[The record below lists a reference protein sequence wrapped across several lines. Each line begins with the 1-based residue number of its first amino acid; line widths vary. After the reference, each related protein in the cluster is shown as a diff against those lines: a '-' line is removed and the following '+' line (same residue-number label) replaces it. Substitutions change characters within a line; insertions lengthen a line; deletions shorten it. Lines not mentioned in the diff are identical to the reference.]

1 MGPAPVSHTASI
13 KFELNMRPG
22 DGGTSATAAVANV
35 AAFGRL
41 VRFDEAFD
49 GAFDGVTQ
57 LPHRLLGV
65 GGGTVVPQTPRRL
78 LGVDGGDVVPQTPC
92 PLSAWPQLSGTPDR
106 QPDGARA
113 SADGRALLGRAGD
126 DIRFAHGL

>member
-1 MGPAPVSHTASI
+1 MDMGPAPVSHTASI

-65 GGGTVVPQTPRRL
+65 GGG
-78 LGVDGGDVVPQTPC
+78 DVVPQTPC